1 MLCCNSQVHHSV
13 AHVALDTLVEER
25 LAAIRKVSWLGCA
38 PQCAYPAS
46 ESRPRQATDGLSTSV
61 VCVLQKRRHEM
72 RWSRCCGSAALT
84 FAGAAEQGG
93 KGAAGRAE
101 RDMMRTTV
109 LEDAA
114 IVCSTLS
121 FSGSGAFGR
130 MARPF
135 DVVII
140 DEAAQAVEPSILI
153 PLTAGCKQVSLKCIG

>member
-1 MLCCNSQVHHSV
+1 
-13 AHVALDTLVEER
+13 
-25 LAAIRKVSWLGCA
+25 
-38 PQCAYPAS
+38 
-46 ESRPRQATDGLSTSV
+46 
-61 VCVLQKRRHEM
+61 
-72 RWSRCCGSAALT
+72 
-84 FAGAAEQGG
+84 
-93 KGAAGRAE
+93 
-101 RDMMRTTV
+101 MMRTTV

-153 PLTAGCKQVSLKCIG
+153 PLTAGCKQVGNCPPSPGWASCPAP